1 MARTDPINRTQFDV
15 LQWVS
20 DGCPEGVMTGHT
32 YKTTANAL
40 EWRGLMFVS
49 KKGGVWRAEATD
61 AGRYYLEYGDY
72 PGGHWDKKPSM
83 APVVRP
89 SAALMKKNRS
99 SGPTAS
105 PQPQKE
111 RPASTEPR
119 KAKPPP
125 RLRPV
130 DQLIADLVQAG
141 GVLQVK
147 RSAGEGPDYERL
159 VATAIRYGKV
169 PDGKLLVIE
178 RGNYWDETF
187 VIKFVDPPAWMTV
200 VLEPVHVPDGP
211 TKWHPAV
218 TRIRDSENRL
228 QMKRPV
234 RMRAL
239 RILNVLAVTAEAKGY
254 KVATGETAHGRGY
267 SGKAEI
273 AGDLRVS
280 ILDHPFGISVTEPT
294 DKIPHEATA
303 SELRQAERYS
313 WTRIPKYDYVPSG
326 RLTLTITN
334 GRPYRQSG
342 WMYKDDTVINLA
354 QVMQELELR
363 AADAEEARLAA
374 ERKAAEEKR
383 QWEAAIAAAKAAH
396 VEACRAEVLK
406 GQLQRWRLGLELDEY
421 LAAMHRLIETITDVE
436 EAASSRQWLEWA
448 TSYRDRIDPL
458 REKLQMPAIP
468 KPDAEA
474 LKPYLDGWSYW
485 GPQSGTRW

>member
-1 MARTDPINRTQFDV
+1 
-15 LQWVS
+15 
-20 DGCPEGVMTGHT
+20 MTGHT

-40 EWRGLMFVS
+40 EWRGLVSVS

-61 AGRYYLEYGDY
+61 AGRYYLEHEDY

-83 APVVRP
+83 ARAVRP
-89 SAALMKKNRS
+89 SAALVKRNRS

-147 RSAGEGPDYERL
+147 RSAREGPDYERL

-178 RGNYWDETF
+178 DGNYCDETF
-187 VIKFVDPPAWMTV
+187 VIKFADPPAWMTV

-211 TKWHPAV
+211 TKWDPAV

-239 RILNVLAVTAEAKGY
+239 RILNMLAVTAEAKGY
-254 KVATGETAHGRGY
+254 KVATGAAAQRRGY
-267 SGKAEI
+267 SGRAEI
-273 AGDLRVS
+273 AGDLRIS
-280 ILDHPFGISVTEPT
+280 ILDPDPEIRSRAQWAAHPH
-294 DKIPHEATA
+294 DHQ
-303 SELRQAERYS
+303 R
-313 WTRIPKYDYVPSG
+313 PS
-326 RLTLTITN
+326 L
-334 GRPYRQSG
+334 RQSG
-342 WMYKDDTVINLA
+342 WTYKDDTVIDLA

-383 QWEAAIAAAKAAH
+383 QWEAAMAAAKAARA
-396 VEACRAEVLK
+396 EACRAEVL
-406 GQLQRWRLGLELDEY
+406 
-421 LAAMHRLIETITDVE
+421 
-436 EAASSRQWLEWA
+436 
-448 TSYRDRIDPL
+448 
-458 REKLQMPAIP
+458 
-468 KPDAEA
+468 
-474 LKPYLDGWSYW
+474 
-485 GPQSGTRW
+485 